1 MNEFY
6 LVPGAEGW
14 NLISRPA
21 ENGNWRVRAFPTLD
35 EAAQTLST
43 GDSVVLALPVSAVA
57 AVHYGN
63 ENPVGA
69 AVLDVRRATRS
80 CAP

>member
-1 MNEFY
+1 MSEFF

-43 GDSVVLALPVSAVA
+43 DDSVVLAPVSYT
-57 AVHYGN
+57 HLPSPRDT
-63 ENPVGA
+63 E
-69 AVLDVRRATRS
+69 RS
-80 CAP
+80 RMPSSA